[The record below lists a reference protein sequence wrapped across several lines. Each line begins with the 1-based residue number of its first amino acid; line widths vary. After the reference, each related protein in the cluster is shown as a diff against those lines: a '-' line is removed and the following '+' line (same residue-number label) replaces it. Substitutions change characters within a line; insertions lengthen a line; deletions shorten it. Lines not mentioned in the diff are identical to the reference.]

1 MEEYRCIS
9 LKGVIDR
16 LLTYHRYYECIQIC
30 KLANERFLLGY
41 VFTEWAKDKIKG
53 SPDMEDD
60 ELLEKIKSRLSVI
73 DMTDTLQMV
82 AVAKVAYL
90 EGRFQLSRNLALL
103 EKNEEAR
110 IEQLYNLDDD
120 SIALKECIKVQNYS
134 LTISLLIALS
144 KS

>member
-1 MEEYRCIS
+1 
-9 LKGVIDR
+9 
-16 LLTYHRYYECIQIC
+16 
-30 KLANERFLLGY
+30 
-41 VFTEWAKDKIKG
+41 
-53 SPDMEDD
+53 
-60 ELLEKIKSRLSVI
+60 
-73 DMTDTLQMV
+73 MTDTLQMV

-144 KS
+144 KKLRQTLRTDEAFDH